1 MERFL
6 QRVAPP
12 AGLNDEE
19 HQSWLADRGAKR
31 AASIDETNAQQK
43 RIRLGTD
50 VELAAALAQ
59 SPTPMQTVPNPEP
72 ASLGEDPLSPNRDDD
87 PPFPQPL
94 RRPCARRGS
103 NRGNDPLCPAAAS
116 IPSTHNRGNDP
127 LFPTAA
133 MIPFAQPLRRPLG

>member
-72 ASLGEDPLSPNRDDD
+72 ALGEDPLSPNRDDD
-87 PPFPQPL
+87 PLSP
-94 RRPCARRGS
+94 
-103 NRGNDPLCPAAAS
+103 NRSAALVPDGAA
-116 IPSTHNRGNDP
+116 
-127 LFPTAA
+127 TAA
-133 MIPFAQPLRRPLG
+133 TIPFAQPRHRSPLPTTAATIPFSQPRQ